1 VDRRDAAA
9 KEATLTHST
18 QPKARTWRA
27 QSKTQI
33 WVLALTSVA
42 SLMIALDVLIVST
55 ALDQI
60 GLDFHAPVAALG
72 WTVNAYTLTFAVL
85 LMTAAVA
92 GDRFGRRR
100 MFVIGL
106 LLFTAASAGCALAT
120 SVGWLIAA
128 RAIQGVGAAILM
140 PMALAQ
146 VTAAYAPEQRRWALG
161 IYSSVTALSSV
172 LGPVVGGAITYGLAW
187 QWIFWLNVPIGLVA
201 AWLGFRRL
209 PEAVGPAARADLLG
223 LGLVTAGVLALV
235 LGLVQGNDLGW
246 ANAPTIGLLAAGAA
260 CGVAFVRW
268 EQRCAAPMVS
278 MSLFK
283 ITSFA
288 AGNAAMFL
296 LNGAVMGAIF
306 FMAQFQQV
314 VLKQDALDAGLRLLP
329 WGIALFLT
337 APRAAAVAGRFG
349 ESVTA
354 MLGLALQGIGLA
366 WLAFVAAPTVPY
378 GAMVAP
384 MIAAGVGFGLAIPI
398 VQKSVVSS
406 VTAAQIGKAS
416 GVLSMIRQLGGAFGV
431 AIAVAA
437 FAFVGSRAD
446 AADFSRGFA
455 AAAAVTA
462 LLSFAGAIAAL
473 WLPRAARPA

>member
-1 VDRRDAAA
+1 MIP
-9 KEATLTHST
+9 SI
-18 QPKARTWRA
+18 QPKAQTWKA

-42 SLMIALDVLIVST
+42 SLMIALDVLVVST

-60 GLDFHAPVAALG
+60 GRDFHAPVAALG

-92 GDRFGRRR
+92 GDRFGRSR

-120 SVGWLIAA
+120 SVVWLIAA
-128 RAIQGVGAAILM
+128 RAVQGVGAAILM

-146 VTAAYAPEQRRWALG
+146 VTAAYPPEQRSWALG
-161 IYSSVTALSSV
+161 VYSSVTALSSV

-201 AWLGFRRL
+201 ALLAFRRL
-209 PEAVGPAARADLLG
+209 PEAFGPAAKADVVG

-246 ANAPTIGLLAAGAA
+246 TSAVTIGLVAVGVA

-268 EQRCAAPMVS
+268 EQRCAAPMVP

-314 VLKQDALDAGLRLLP
+314 VLQQDALNAGLRLLP
-329 WGIALFLT
+329 WGIALFVT
-337 APRAAAVAGRFG
+337 APRAAGFAGRFG

-354 MLGLALQGIGLA
+354 MLGLA
-366 WLAFVAAPTVPY
+366 WLCKEPGSPGSPSSPRRRSPTAPW
-378 GAMVAP
+378 
-384 MIAAGVGFGLAIPI
+384 
-398 VQKSVVSS
+398 
-406 VTAAQIGKAS
+406 
-416 GVLSMIRQLGGAFGV
+416 
-431 AIAVAA
+431 
-437 FAFVGSRAD
+437 SR
-446 AADFSRGFA
+446 R
-455 AAAAVTA
+455 
-462 LLSFAGAIAAL
+462 
-473 WLPRAARPA
+473 

>member
-1 VDRRDAAA
+1 M
-9 KEATLTHST
+9 THSI
-18 QPKARTWRA
+18 QKKAGTWKA
-27 QSKTQI
+27 QSTTQI

-60 GLDFHAPVAALG
+60 GRDFHAPVEALG

-100 MFVIGL
+100 MFVGGL
-106 LLFTAASAGCALAT
+106 LLFTAASAGCAVAN

-146 VTAAYAPEQRRWALG
+146 VTAAFPPEQRSWALG

-201 AWLGFRRL
+201 ALFSFRRL
-209 PEAVGPAARADLLG
+209 PEAFGPPASADIVG
-223 LGLVTAGVLALV
+223 LGLVTAGVLSLV

-246 ANAPTIGLLAAGAA
+246 ANVQTIALLAAGAA
-260 CGVAFVRW
+260 CAIAFVPW
-268 EQRCAAPMVS
+268 ELRCAEPMVP

-283 ITSFA
+283 ITPFA
-288 AGNAAMFL
+288 AGNATMFL
-296 LNGAVMGAIF
+296 LNAAVMGAIF
-306 FMAQFQQV
+306 FMAQYQQV
-314 VLKQDALDAGLRLLP
+314 VLKQDALNAGLRLLP
-329 WGIALFLT
+329 WGIALFVT
-337 APRAAAVAGRFG
+337 APRAAAFAGRFG
-349 ESVTA
+349 EQITA
-354 MLGLALQGIGLA
+354 VLGLALQGVGLA
-366 WLAFVAAPTVPY
+366 WLAFVATPTTAY
-378 GAMVAP
+378 GAMVVP
-384 MIAAGVGFGLAIPI
+384 MIAAGIGFGLAIPI

-406 VTAAQIGKAS
+406 VAPAQIGKAS

-431 AIAVAA
+431 AVAVAA
-437 FAFVGSRAD
+437 FALLGSRAN
-446 AADFSRGFA
+446 AADFSHGFA
-455 AAAAVTA
+455 AAGAVMA
-462 LLSFAGAIAAL
+462 LLSFAGAIAAM
-473 WLPRAARPA
+473 WLPRPVRAA